1 MEKAGTSGRVD
12 LWKGRPINA
21 WQSFINPPASAVA
34 EVLMA
39 RAGKLIGLEESLRNG
54 LIEKW
59 GYVDYTI
66 PAGTYK
72 SQDKPIDTVG
82 LPMVFFAREDVSDEV
97 VYLITKTVA
106 EMKDRLVKVNP
117 AFQRWEP
124 DLRGVFKLPHIINQ
138 KGWFS

>member
-12 LWKGRPINA
+12 LWK
-21 WQSFINPPASAVA
+21 
-34 EVLMA
+34 
-39 RAGKLIGLEESLRNG
+39 
-54 LIEKW
+54 
-59 GYVDYTI
+59 DH
-66 PAGTYK
+66 
-72 SQDKPIDTVG
+72 PIDTVG

-138 KGWFS
+138 KG